1 MPGKDLGWMM
11 PIDRTM
17 DTSRLTRLRT
27 LIRPLELP
35 TTTNTSAL
43 PLFFSMTTQSQHK
56 KDYA

>member
-1 MPGKDLGWMM
+1 MM